1 MKEKFTRW
9 DAADH
14 LVTESDQTDYL
25 NACLED
31 DPGDGSLVRAALGD
45 IARAR
50 GMSSVARATGISR
63 EGLYRALSM
72 DGNPEFATVMRVM
85 RALGVHLRA
94 A

>member
-9 DAADH
+9 DAVDH
-14 LVTESDQTDYL
+14 LHSEAEQMAYL

-50 GMSSVARATGISR
+50 GMSRVARATGISR
-63 EGLYRALSM
+63 EGLYRALSS

-85 RALGVHLRA
+85 RALGVNLRA

>member
-9 DAADH
+9 DPVDD
-14 LVTESDQTDYL
+14 LVTEEDQVLYL
-25 NACLED
+25 NACLEE

-50 GMSSVARATGISR
+50 GVTSVSRAAGISR
-63 EGLYRALSM
+63 EGLYKALSTE
-72 DGNPEFATVMRVM
+72 GNPEFATVMRVL
-85 RALGVHLRA
+85 RALGFHLRA